1 MNKAHIYK
9 FMDLDNIP
17 IYLFCLGCV
26 CKDFTKDEIKEIA
39 WNGNVYDYSNNN
51 VQISKKMH
59 IW

>member
-1 MNKAHIYK
+1 
-9 FMDLDNIP
+9 MDLDNIP
-17 IYLFCLGCV
+17 IYLFCLECV